1 MFKQMG
7 NIVKTVLI
15 LLCLLSVQCGISFA
29 ASYGDDV
36 LGQVQ
41 EELNRKGLKGK
52 VLATTIG
59 HNNNGYLSLMI
70 NSFGKY
76 EIVVNDLKNERI
88 GMAGASRELLYFTE
102 KRPKAGSKAIIT
114 FKLIILND
122 TTDRDSKSG
131 AWYQGNH
138 YLPVY
143 AFYEFDNT
151 GNLIPGM
158 LYTGGG
164 ATPSHYHNYFYEQ
177 HNVDTINLLL
187 TEMMTLQ
194 RDIDARRVNLPY

>member
-1 MFKQMG
+1 MFKYMDKV
-7 NIVKTVLI
+7 IKVVLI
-15 LLCLLSVQCGISFA
+15 FLCLFFIQGGITFA
-29 ASYGDDV
+29 ASHDDNV
-36 LGQVQ
+36 LSHAQ
-41 EELNRKGLKGK
+41 EGLNRKGLKGK

-88 GMAGASRELLYFTE
+88 GVAGASRKLLYFTE

-151 GNLIPGM
+151 ENLIPGM

>member
-1 MFKQMG
+1 MFKYMDKV
-7 NIVKTVLI
+7 IKVVLI
-15 LLCLLSVQCGISFA
+15 FLCLFFIQGGITFA
-29 ASYGDDV
+29 ASHDDNV
-36 LGQVQ
+36 LSHAQ

-88 GMAGASRELLYFTE
+88 GVAGASRKLLYFTV
-102 KRPKAGSKAIIT
+102 KRPKAGNKEIII
-114 FKLIILND
+114 FNLIILND
-122 TTDRDSKSG
+122 TIDRDSQSG
-131 AWYQGNH
+131 AWYQGDH

-158 LYTGGG
+158 LCTGGG
-164 ATPSHYHNYFYEQ
+164 AAPSHYHDYFYEQ
-177 HNVDTINLLL
+177 YNVDTINLLL

-194 RDIDARRVNLPY
+194 KDINVRRVSLPY